1 MSENQPIAPRRAI
14 GKTGSLRSLRDP
26 ATLRGLVRDL
36 REGIYI
42 TDRQGRILDANPAFL
57 RMLGVRSLRELRT
70 LSSKDLL
77 VHPERREEELELLAR
92 EGAVREFE
100 FQIICSD
107 GRIRTVLDTAFRVE
121 DPETGE
127 ELYHG
132 ILVDITTYKDLEQ
145 QLREQVTRDPL
156 TGCHNRRY
164 LWELE
169 RRLDDGVATWGAIVC
184 DVDGFKAFNDRHG
197 HHAGDRALVQVG
209 RFLASQVRPE
219 DAVIRFGGDEFLV
232 VLLDGDPE
240 TVPKVSRRLREMAA
254 GHAPVTISLGWA
266 VREPN
271 ESLESTVRR
280 ADRELLRVRR
290 RERGKLARGPGAAG
304 PRPER

>member
-1 MSENQPIAPRRAI
+1 VSENQPAVPKRTM
-14 GKTGSLRSLRDP
+14 GKPGSLRSLRDP
-26 ATLRGLVRDL
+26 ATLRGLVRNL

-77 VHPERREEELELLAR
+77 VHPERREEELELLAH

-100 FQIICSD
+100 FQVICSD

-132 ILVDITTYKDLEQ
+132 ILVDITSYKQLEQ
-145 QLREQVTRDPL
+145 RLREQVIRDPL

-164 LWELE
+164 LSELE
-169 RRLDDGVATWGAIVC
+169 RRLDGGAAVWGAIVC
-184 DVDGFKAFNDRHG
+184 DVDGFKEFNDRHG
-197 HHAGDRALVQVG
+197 HHAGDRVLVQLS
-209 RFLASQVRPE
+209 RFLTNQVRPE

-232 VLLDGDPE
+232 VLLDADAGAAPE
-240 TVPKVSRRLREMAA
+240 VSRRLRELAP
-254 GHAPVTISLGWA
+254 GHVPVTFSLGCA
-266 VREPN
+266 VRENN
-271 ESLESTVRR
+271 EPLESTVRR
-280 ADRELLRVRR
+280 ADRELIQVRV
-290 RERGKLARGPGAAG
+290 RERGGYS
-304 PRPER
+304 PRRRATDPSPER